1 MLELECEPGSLVPGT
16 FSGLARG
23 TLTLLADLASSDG
36 SLDAHQSAQH
46 TWGLSASLSR
56 NGNLESSPPRPPP
69 RPGLLTEQRG
79 LQAALAEGRR
89 RCLIREK
96 ARVAGLS
103 PLKEEALGQPH
114 DLGHWNRRGEGGPYL

>member
-1 MLELECEPGSLVPGT
+1 MSQAAWFQGPFLDWPVKPSRCSQTWPPVTVHSMLIRVL
-16 FSGLARG
+16 
-23 TLTLLADLASSDG
+23 
-36 SLDAHQSAQH
+36 H
-46 TWGLSASLSR
+46 TWRLSASLSR
-56 NGNLESSPPRPPP
+56 NGNLESSPPPPPP

-89 RCLIREK
+89 RHLIREK

-114 DLGHWNRRGEGGPYL
+114 DLGHRNRRGEGGPYL